1 MHRLLATAA
10 ALLTFGTLLLL
21 AGGVGMFLGPDS
33 LVPSGLNITMTSLR
47 FDPDGRRLRD
57 RAARPPGHREPPL
70 LTVSFRAVP

>member
-33 LVPSGLNITMTSLR
+33 LVPSGLNITMTSL
-47 FDPDGRRLRD
+47 GLT
-57 RAARPPGHREPPL
+57 
-70 LTVSFRAVP
+70 LTVGGFGIGLLARRDIGNRPS

>member
-33 LVPSGLNITMTSLR
+33 LVPSGLNITMTSL
-47 FDPDGRRLRD
+47 GLT
-57 RAARPPGHREPPL
+57 
-70 LTVSFRAVP
+70 LTVGGFGIGLLARRVIGSRPS